1 MLGLAGA
8 VLLFGRV
15 GHAQLADE
23 RLAPYDAAAA
33 HVAALEE
40 NPHFS
45 RDQLYGS
52 VRNLVSLADRW
63 SAVRPLLKQLID
75 EVQPAPESISIEVAN
90 AFLAGGKP
98 ISKVTLGAS
107 RYSGFTQS
115 ETSTAW
121 CGASVVVGFND
132 TGSEIR
138 TILGGGGVSALGY
151 SNSNNHGVA
160 FSYVGSPP
168 ATSNPNQAVSGGP
181 SVVCADSNNFY
192 YASIWNDH
200 VQSRSGVV
208 IAKSVD
214 GGKTFGAPTIAI
226 AKPPFSH
233 FVDHDWLAI
242 DRSNLANLYI
252 VYLDLDFSG
261 GVCGLDQFA
270 QAIPRYAI
278 ESIAS
283 ADGGAAWS
291 QPTVIEE
298 ECANQANPSVSLGGH
313 R

>member
-23 RLAPYDAAAA
+23 RLAPFDAAAA

-45 RDQLYGS
+45 HEQLHGG

-151 SNSNNHGVA
+151 SNSNNQPA
-160 FSYVGSPP
+160 VGLPHADRETRELGFAELWLVGIDSHQTISTYFIKQVTSGTPSPS
-168 ATSNPNQAVSGGP
+168 APN
-181 SVVCADSNNFY
+181 Y
-192 YASIWNDH
+192 
-200 VQSRSGVV
+200 
-208 IAKSVD
+208 
-214 GGKTFGAPTIAI
+214 GAWQ
-226 AKPPFSH
+226 
-233 FVDHDWLAI
+233 VLLV
-242 DRSNLANLYI
+242 N
-252 VYLDLDFSG
+252 
-261 GVCGLDQFA
+261 
-270 QAIPRYAI
+270 
-278 ESIAS
+278 
-283 ADGGAAWS
+283 
-291 QPTVIEE
+291 
-298 ECANQANPSVSLGGH
+298 
-313 R
+313 

>member
-1 MLGLAGA
+1 
-8 VLLFGRV
+8 
-15 GHAQLADE
+15 
-23 RLAPYDAAAA
+23 
-33 HVAALEE
+33 
-40 NPHFS
+40 
-45 RDQLYGS
+45 
-52 VRNLVSLADRW
+52 
-63 SAVRPLLKQLID
+63 
-75 EVQPAPESISIEVAN
+75 
-90 AFLAGGKP
+90 
-98 ISKVTLGAS
+98 
-107 RYSGFTQS
+107 
-115 ETSTAW
+115 
-121 CGASVVVGFND
+121 VVVGFND

-168 ATSNPNQAVSGGP
+168 RDPPIQIRAVSGGP

-233 FVDHDWLAI
+233 FVDHNWLAI

-261 GVCGLDQFA
+261 DVLRFGPVRPSD
-270 QAIPRYAI
+270 
-278 ESIAS
+278 S
-283 ADGGAAWS
+283 ALRD
-291 QPTVIEE
+291 
-298 ECANQANPSVSLGGH
+298 
-313 R
+313 